1 MKTYLLERLKI
12 YYAHNNEFE
21 VRYYE
26 TLTYLGAF
34 KTRELAHAR
43 IDKMVNSDGIRI
55 LEIDLHEEP
64 ELLEMETK

>member
-12 YYAHNNEFE
+12 YNAHNKEFE

-34 KTRELAHAR
+34 KTRELAQAR
-43 IDKMVNSDGIRI
+43 IDKMVNSDGVRI
-55 LEIDLHEEP
+55 LAFDLHEEP